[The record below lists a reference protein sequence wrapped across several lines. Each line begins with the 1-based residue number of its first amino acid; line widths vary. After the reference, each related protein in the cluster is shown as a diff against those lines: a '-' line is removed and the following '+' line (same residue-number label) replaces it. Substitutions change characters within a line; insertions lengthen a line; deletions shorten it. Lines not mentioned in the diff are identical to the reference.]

1 METTTAIMLND
12 IRDANYVALE
22 TFRQNGEGV
31 ITPVWVAGENG
42 NLYVW
47 TDQESWKVK
56 RIRKDHRVRLC
67 ESDSRGN
74 PKSEWVEAQASILD
88 SEEALQRT
96 RSLFKSKYGIQFSA
110 FGLMGRKKPKA
121 IVEISAQ

>member
-1 METTTAIMLND
+1 MKLSAFGEVTYIS
-12 IRDANYVALE
+12 LE
-22 TFRQNGEGV
+22 TYRKNGEGV

-42 NLYVW
+42 NFYVW
-47 TDQESWKVK
+47 TDLESWKVK

-121 IVEISAQ
+121 VVEISAQ